1 MRLQE
6 TEEFYSSA
14 KLTQK
19 VGEQYKKMCFLSC
32 LVRQSINYLGLK

>member
-1 MRLQE
+1 MCLQE

-19 VGEQYKKMCFLSC
+19 VGEQYKKNVLPLLS
-32 LVRQSINYLGLK
+32 GKTEH